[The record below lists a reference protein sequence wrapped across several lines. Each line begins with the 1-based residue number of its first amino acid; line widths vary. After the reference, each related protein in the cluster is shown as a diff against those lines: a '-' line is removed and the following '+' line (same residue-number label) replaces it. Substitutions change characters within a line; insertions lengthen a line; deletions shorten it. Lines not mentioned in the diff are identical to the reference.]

1 MQWNLGKM
9 QIKFFV
15 VSTSGD
21 AAGIINTI
29 NEGGYHCEEF
39 TD

>member
-1 MQWNLGKM
+1 VEFREDADKILR
-9 QIKFFV
+9 V

-29 NEGGYHCEEF
+29 NEAGYQCEEF